1 VNALLA
7 EARAKTDAENA
18 VVNEKRTL
26 AATSGE
32 RRRSVHSAL
41 KRVENEQKELEARS
55 AMHTV
60 ELGEIDIKIGG
71 CANRRRRS
79 RTGSREPK
87 RKNCGAR
94 RARGCDREV
103 TTAREAADAMSV
115 ELADLNHRSADA
127 LNERAAI
134 EVRQAEAVTQL
145 KNVNEK
151 CAQDL
156 NTSLSSL
163 IESEVFEEDFDLGRV
178 AIEPTIFAI
187 GSKDSAR

>member
-1 VNALLA
+1 MRFLRMLA
-7 EARAKTDAENA
+7 AKTDAENA

-71 CANRRRRS
+71 L
-79 RTGSREPK
+79 RESTATIAD
-87 RKNCGAR
+87 RIAGAE
-94 RARGCDREV
+94 AEKTAEHEELAAAIAEV
-103 TTAREAADAMSV
+103 TSAREAADAMSV

-151 CAQDL
+151 CAQEL

-163 IESEVFEEDFDLGRV
+163 IESELFEEDFDLGNCRDR
-178 AIEPTIFAI
+178 AMIFEI
-187 GSKDSAR
+187 VSKVSVR